1 MPRVSI
7 YPAYSSPPGWALPIL
22 LDLPEKATALTIKRA
37 AGHDTTSWLYVRL
50 PRHKYDDKCDCYSCE
65 NVSAKFNMWARPAWV
80 RRSEFRATW
89 HRWIR
94 YTLGARNVRLT
105 IKGGEAFTVI
115 ALTDMP
121 AYAFELAQRG
131 RHGQLMALYW
141 YASTLGLKAAPV
153 ATDEPEPASLDE
165 LRAAKVKAVLY
176 G

>member
-1 MPRVSI
+1 LPRVSI

-50 PRHKYDDKCDCYSCE
+50 PRHKYDEKCDCYSCE
-65 NVSAKFNMWARPAWV
+65 HVKAGWWDRPAWV
-80 RRSEFRATW
+80 RKSEFRATW
-89 HRWIR
+89 HRWQR

-115 ALTDMP
+115 APIDMP
-121 AYAFELAQRG
+121 AFAFEMAQRG
-131 RHGQLMALYW
+131 RHGQLMVMYW
-141 YASTLGLKAAPV
+141 YASTFGLKAAPV
-153 ATDEPEPASLDE
+153 VATEDEPEPASLDE